1 LIVRV
6 IAQLSAASDQALA
19 ILAVA
24 YLDHLLRLLIVSALG
39 LDRFPE
45 AAEEFLFEG
54 RDTGLATFY
63 SRIEM
68 AKSLGE
74 ISDDE
79 ARDLN
84 LIRKVRN
91 EFAHALGD
99 LSFDAHDI
107 SSRCR
112 ELRAGQATGAAES
125 PRACYQTASVRLMVG
140 ILQRTHALTSQNDT
154 ESERRVLE

>member
-1 LIVRV
+1 MVRV
-6 IAQLSAASDQALA
+6 IAQLDAASDQALA
-19 ILAVA
+19 ILAVV
-24 YLDHLLRLLIVSALG
+24 YLGHLLRLLIFAALA

-74 ISDDE
+74 ISDGE
-79 ARDLN
+79 ARDLD

-91 EFAHALGD
+91 RFAHALGD
-99 LSFDAHDI
+99 LSFDTEDI
-107 SSRCR
+107 SNRCR
-112 ELRAGQATGAAES
+112 ELTTARATGAAPS
-125 PRACYQTASVRLMVG
+125 ARDCYQNASVRLMVG
-140 ILQRTHALTSQNDT
+140 ILQRTHKLTGQNDT
-154 ESERRVLE
+154 ESERRVVE